1 MVKNVWHD
9 LKLSAARRA
18 PSARIGPSTRWN
30 VTANCPGAG
39 GGVEP
44 PVGRCREVESLMRA
58 VEAASLGQE
67 RAVRA
72 RVRDYFGIVDASHR
86 ALGGFSQFDLL
97 SFG

>member
-1 MVKNVWHD
+1 M
-9 LKLSAARRA
+9 
-18 PSARIGPSTRWN
+18 
-30 VTANCPGAG
+30 
-39 GGVEP
+39 
-44 PVGRCREVESLMRA
+44 GRCREVESLMRA